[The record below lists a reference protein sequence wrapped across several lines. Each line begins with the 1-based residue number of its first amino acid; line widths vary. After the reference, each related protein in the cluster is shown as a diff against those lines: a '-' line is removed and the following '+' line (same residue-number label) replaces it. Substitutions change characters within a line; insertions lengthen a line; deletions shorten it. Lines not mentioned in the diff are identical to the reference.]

1 MRAPFHA
8 PGASRLGR
16 NMSAANPAMQDYE
29 STYRDA
35 TMDVPEFYNFG
46 FDVVDR
52 WAEDRTK
59 LALISVDPSGEQSQ
73 QHTFWDLKMLSNKFA
88 NTLRDLGINKG
99 DRVFVMLPRIP
110 QWYVVLV
117 AMMKLGVIP
126 MPATTLCTPRDI
138 EYRINQAEAVAAI
151 TDLEN
156 APKVEEAA
164 GACPSLKHL
173 IMAQGEKRGWLNYDA
188 QIENASTNLDGVE
201 KTRSDDPLLIYFT
214 SGTVGY
220 PKMVLHT
227 QASYG
232 LGHVLT
238 AKYWQDL
245 GPTDLQWTLSDTG
258 WAKAAYGKLFGQW
271 AQGAAIMQHDAKGRF
286 DAQQTLKMV
295 GKYGVTSFC
304 APPTAYRMMV
314 LEDLTQFPMPN
325 LRHCTSAGE
334 PLNPEVMRQWEEG
347 TGMVI
352 YDGYGQTET
361 VLLVGNYQ
369 CLPVRPG
376 SMGKPV
382 PGFVIGIVDDYG
394 SVLPDGEEGQIAV
407 RIKPNRP
414 VGLFKEYWRD
424 TEAMERSFVGDWY
437 LTGDKGYRDE
447 DGYYWFVGLADDVII
462 SAGYRIGPFEVESA
476 LIEHPAV
483 AESAVVASPDP
494 VRGEIVKAFV
504 ILKPGYV
511 SSDEL
516 VISLQDHV
524 KSTTAPYKYPRAID
538 FVTELPKT
546 ISGKIRRVELREAE
560 VARARK
566 ETSGE

>member
-1 MRAPFHA
+1 MKNAAP
-8 PGASRLGR
+8 
-16 NMSAANPAMQDYE
+16 NMQDYE
-29 STYRDA
+29 VTYRDA
-35 TMDVPEFYNFG
+35 CLEVPEYFNFG

-59 LALISVDPSGEQSQ
+59 LALISVDPSGEKSE
-73 QHTFWDLKMLSNKFA
+73 QHTFWDLRAQSNRFA
-88 NTLRDLGINKG
+88 NLLLSLGVGKG
-99 DRVFVMLPRIP
+99 ERVFVMLPRIP
-110 QWYVVLV
+110 QWYTAVLG
-117 AMMKLGVIP
+117 MIKLGVVP

-138 EYRINQAEAVAAI
+138 EYRIKQAEAIAVI

-173 IMAQGEKRGWLNYDA
+173 LMVGDEKRGWISVA
-188 QIENASTNLDGVE
+188 GKMAEASPFLDGVE
-201 KTRSDDPLLIYFT
+201 RTRSDDPLLIYFT

-238 AKYWQDL
+238 ARWWHDL
-245 GPTDLQWTLSDTG
+245 KPTDLQWTLADTG

-271 AQGAAIMQHDAKGRF
+271 TQGAAILQHDAKGRF
-286 DAQQTLKMV
+286 DAQLTMRILRE
-295 GKYGVTSFC
+295 YGVTSFC
-304 APPTAYRMMV
+304 APPTAYRMIV
-314 LEDLTQFPMPN
+314 LEDLAQYQLPD

-334 PLNPEVMRQWEEG
+334 PLNPEVMKKWEEG
-347 TGMVI
+347 TGLTI

-376 SMGKPV
+376 SMGKPM
-382 PGFVIGIVDDYG
+382 PGFQVGIVDEEG
-394 SVLPDGEEGQIAV
+394 TELSSGEEGQIAV
-407 RIKPNRP
+407 KVKPDRP
-414 VGLFKEYWRD
+414 VGLFREYWKD
-424 TEAMERSFVGDWY
+424 PDAMAGSFVGDWY
-437 LTGDKGYRDE
+437 LTGDKAYRDE
-447 DGYYWFVGLADDVII
+447 DGYFWFVGRADDLII

-516 VISLQDHV
+516 TLSLQNHV
-524 KSTTAPYKYPRAID
+524 RQTTAPYKYPRAIE
-538 FVTELPKT
+538 FVPELPKT
-546 ISGKIRRVELREAE
+546 ISGKIRRVELRQAE
-560 VARARK
+560 VERAAR
-566 ETSGE
+566 ESSS

>member
-1 MRAPFHA
+1 
-8 PGASRLGR
+8 
-16 NMSAANPAMQDYE
+16 MSAANSAMQDYE

-52 WAEDRTK
+52 WAKDRTK
-59 LALISVDPSGEQSQ
+59 LALISVDPSGEKAE

-88 NTLRDLGINKG
+88 NALRDLGITKG

-110 QWYVVLV
+110 QWYVVQV
-117 AMMKLGVIP
+117 GMMKLGVNP
-126 MPATTLCTPRDI
+126 KPATTLCTPRDI

-156 APKVEEAA
+156 APKLEEAA
-164 GACPSLKHL
+164 GACASLKHL
-173 IMAQGEKRGWLNYDA
+173 IMAQGETRGWLNYQE
-188 QIENASTNLDGVE
+188 QIENSSSILEGVE
-201 KTRSDDPLLIYFT
+201 PTRSDDPLLIYFT

-232 LGHVLT
+232 IGHVLT

-271 AQGAAIMQHDAKGRF
+271 TQGAAIMQHNAKGRF

-295 GKYGVTSFC
+295 AKYGVTAFC

-314 LEDLTQFPMPN
+314 LEDLKTFPTPD

-334 PLNPEVMRQWEEG
+334 PLNPEVMRQWEDG
-347 TGMVI
+347 TGLTI

-394 SVLPDGEEGQIAV
+394 SELPDGEEGQIAV
-407 RIKPNRP
+407 KVNPNRP
-414 VGLFKEYWRD
+414 VGLFQEYWRD

-437 LTGDKGYRDE
+437 LTGDKGYRDV
-447 DGYYWFVGLADDVII
+447 DGYYWFVGRADDVII

-516 VISLQDHV
+516 VVSLQDHV
-524 KSTTAPYKYPRAID
+524 KSATAPYKYPRAID

-560 VARARK
+560 VEKAGK
-566 ETSGE
+566 ESSN

>member
-1 MRAPFHA
+1 MKTVVP
-8 PGASRLGR
+8 
-16 NMSAANPAMQDYE
+16 NMQDYE
-29 STYRDA
+29 AAYRDA
-35 TMDVPEFYNFG
+35 RLEVPQYFNFG

-59 LALISVDPSGEQSQ
+59 LALISVDSTGEETR
-73 QHTFWDLKMLSNKFA
+73 QHTFWDLKMQSNRFV
-88 NTLRDLGINKG
+88 NVLRSMDVAKG
-99 DRVFVMLPRIP
+99 DRVFIMLPRIP
-110 QWYVVLV
+110 DWYIAMLG
-117 AMMKLGVIP
+117 MMKLGVVP
-126 MPATTLCTPRDI
+126 MPATTLCTPKDI
-138 EYRINQAEAVAAI
+138 EYRVNQAEAVAVV

-156 APKVEEAA
+156 ASKVEEAA
-164 GACPSLKHL
+164 RACPSLKYL
-173 IMAQGEKRGWLNYDA
+173 IVVGGEKRGWVSFD
-188 QIENASTNLDGVE
+188 QKMGASPPYLEDVE
-201 KTRSDDPLLIYFT
+201 RTRSDDPLLIYFT

-232 LGHVLT
+232 IGHVLT
-238 AKYWQDL
+238 AKYWHDL
-245 GPTDLQWTLSDTG
+245 KATDLQWTLSDTG

-271 AQGAAIMQHDAKGRF
+271 TQGAAILQHDAKGRF
-286 DAQQTLKMV
+286 DAGLTLRMI

-314 LEDLTQFPMPN
+314 LEDLTQYDMPE

-334 PLNPEVMRQWEEG
+334 PLNPEVMKTWENG
-347 TGMVI
+347 TGLTI

-361 VLLVGNYQ
+361 VLLVGNFQ

-382 PGFVIGIVDDYG
+382 PGFQVSIVDDEG
-394 SVLPDGEEGQIAV
+394 KALPQGEEGQIAV
-407 RIKPNRP
+407 KVRPERP
-414 VGLFKEYWRD
+414 VGLFREYWKD
-424 TEAMERSFVGDWY
+424 PEGMARSFVGDWY
-437 LTGDKGYRDE
+437 LTGDKGYQDA
-447 DGYYWFVGLADDVII
+447 DGYFWFVGRADDVII

-516 VISLQDHV
+516 RLSIQDHV
-524 KSTTAPYKYPRAID
+524 RSATAPYKYPRAIE
-538 FVTELPKT
+538 FVSELPKT
-546 ISGKIRRVELREAE
+546 ISGKIRRVELRESE
-560 VARARK
+560 LERAK
-566 ETSGE
+566 AQTTE

>member
-1 MRAPFHA
+1 MRPTAPI
-8 PGASRLGR
+8 
-16 NMSAANPAMQDYE
+16 MQDYDAAYRE
-29 STYRDA
+29 SA
-35 TMDVPEFYNFG
+35 MEVPELFNFG
-46 FDVVDR
+46 IDVVDR

-59 LALISVDPSGEQSQ
+59 LALISVDPTGETAQ
-73 QHTFWDLKMLSNKFA
+73 QHTFWDLKQLSNKFA
-88 NTLRDLGINKG
+88 NALRGLGVGKG
-99 DRVFVMLPRIP
+99 DRVFIMLPRIP
-110 QWYVVLV
+110 EWYAAMVG
-117 AMMKLGVIP
+117 MMKLGIVP

-156 APKVEEAA
+156 AEKVEQAA
-164 GACPSLKHL
+164 GGCASLKHL
-173 IMAQGEKRGWLNYDA
+173 VMVQGEKRGWLSYHEKMA
-188 QIENASTNLDGVE
+188 EASSKLDVVE
-201 KTRSDDPLLIYFT
+201 PTRSDDPLLIYFT

-238 AKYWQDL
+238 AKYWHDL
-245 GPTDLQWTLSDTG
+245 RPTDLQWTLSDTG

-271 AQGAAIMQHDAKGRF
+271 YQGAAVLQHDAKGRF
-286 DAQQTLKMV
+286 DARQTLEMV
-295 GKYGVTSFC
+295 GRYGVTSFC

-314 LEDLTQFPMPN
+314 LEDLTQYDMPD

-334 PLNPEVMRQWEEG
+334 PLNPEVMKKWQDG
-347 TGMVI
+347 TGLTI

-361 VLLVGNYQ
+361 VLLVANYQ

-382 PGFVIGIVDDYG
+382 PGFQIGIVNEDG
-394 SVLPDGEEGQIAV
+394 SELPTGEEGQIAV
-407 RIKPNRP
+407 KLTPNRP
-414 VGLFKEYWRD
+414 VGLFREYWKD
-424 TEAMERSFVGDWY
+424 SEAMERSFVGDWY
-437 LTGDKGYRDE
+437 LTGDKAYKDE
-447 DGYYWFVGLADDVII
+447 DGYYWFVGRADDVII

-504 ILKPGYV
+504 ILKPGYI

-516 VISLQDHV
+516 VLSLQDHV
-524 KSTTAPYKYPRAID
+524 KSTTAPYKYPRAVE

-546 ISGKIRRVELREAE
+546 ISGKIRRVELRESE
-560 VARARK
+560 VARAAQD
-566 ETSGE
+566 SGG

>member
-1 MRAPFHA
+1 MSSTTP
-8 PGASRLGR
+8 
-16 NMSAANPAMQDYE
+16 NMTDYE
-29 STYRDA
+29 ATYRDA
-35 TMDVPEFYNFG
+35 IMEAPEFYNFG

-59 LALISVDPSGEQSQ
+59 LALISVDPSGEKAE
-73 QHTFWDLKMLSNKFA
+73 QHSFWDLKVQSNRFA
-88 NTLRDLGINKG
+88 NALRSLGVNKG
-99 DRVFVMLPRIP
+99 DRVFIMLPRIP
-110 QWYVVLV
+110 EWYAAMVG
-117 AMMKLGVIP
+117 MMKLGVVP

-138 EYRINQAEAVAAI
+138 EYRVNQAEAVAVI
-151 TDLEN
+151 TDSEN
-156 APKVEEAA
+156 AAKVEEAA
-164 GACPSLKHL
+164 GACESLRHL
-173 IMAQGEKRGWLNYDA
+173 LMVRGEKRGWLSWEEKMADA
-188 QIENASTNLDGVE
+188 SSDLDGVE
-201 KTRSDDPLLIYFT
+201 PTRSDDPLLIYFT

-232 LGHVLT
+232 IGHVLT
-238 AKYWQDL
+238 AKYWHDL
-245 GPTDLQWTLSDTG
+245 KATDLQWTLSDTG

-271 AQGAAIMQHDAKGRF
+271 AQGAAILQHDARGRF
-286 DAQQTLKMV
+286 NAPLTLRMI

-314 LEDLTQFPMPN
+314 LEDLSQYPMPN

-334 PLNPEVMRQWEEG
+334 PLNPEVMKKWEDG
-347 TGMVI
+347 TGLTI

-361 VLLVGNYQ
+361 VLLVANYQ

-382 PGFVIGIVDDYG
+382 PGFRIGIVDDYG
-394 SVLPDGEEGQIAV
+394 EELPAGEEGQIAV
-407 RIKPNRP
+407 KIAPERP
-414 VGLFKEYWRD
+414 VGLFREYWKD

-437 LTGDKGYRDE
+437 LTGDKAYKDE
-447 DGYYWFVGLADDVII
+447 DGYYWFVGRADDVII

-494 VRGEIVKAFV
+494 IRGEIVKAFV
-504 ILKPGYV
+504 ILKPDYP

-516 VISLQDHV
+516 VLSLQEHV
-524 KSTTAPYKYPRAID
+524 RNTTAPYKYPRAIE
-538 FVTELPKT
+538 FVSELPKT
-546 ISGKIRRVELREAE
+546 ISGKIRRVELRQAE
-560 VARARK
+560 VEKAGK
-566 ETSGE
+566 PPQ